1 LLKFEAMK
9 RFLRKNPIMIAP
21 LKFIRDRFDL
31 SMDKADELETIEY
44 VRKNV
49 EFKGTNLWILIFAI
63 FVASVGL
70 NVNAPAVIIG
80 AMLISPLMG
89 PIIGVGMGVG
99 INDFEL
105 IKKSIKNLAV
115 AVVISVITSAIY
127 FYLSPLNEA
136 KSELLARTNPTMWD
150 VLIALFGGFAGIVA
164 GSSKEKSNTIPGVA
178 IATALMPPLC
188 TAGYGLATGNLYYF
202 LGAFYLFFINSVF
215 ISLSTFLIVRFLKYP
230 NKEFVDPAKEKRVKQ
245 YITAFVIFT
254 ILPSIY
260 LGIQV
265 VQQSIFEKN
274 AYQFIRSEF
283 SFENARVISTNVDF
297 ESDPPIIEIS
307 LFGDRIEQVVIDNA
321 LNKKEQYKLSKT
333 DIKVFQGY
341 DQDKSLD
348 VATVERMNLNLRTGI
363 IEDLYRRNEA
373 MLANKDEQIQLL
385 EGEIM
390 RIKQAQVPLDEIGE
404 ELIAL
409 HPNVRKFTIQPGI
422 LKDFQSNQMD
432 TTYIAYVDFSQ
443 RPNTQERNRMENWL
457 RARLKTE
464 KLKLIIE

>member
-1 LLKFEAMK
+1 M
-9 RFLRKNPIMIAP
+9 
-21 LKFIRDRFDL
+21 
-31 SMDKADELETIEY
+31 
-44 VRKNV
+44 
-49 EFKGTNLWILIFAI
+49 
-63 FVASVGL
+63 
-70 NVNAPAVIIG
+70 
-80 AMLISPLMG
+80 
-89 PIIGVGMGVG
+89 
-99 INDFEL
+99 
-105 IKKSIKNLAV
+105 
-115 AVVISVITSAIY
+115 
-127 FYLSPLNEA
+127 
-136 KSELLARTNPTMWD
+136 
-150 VLIALFGGFAGIVA
+150 
-164 GSSKEKSNTIPGVA
+164 
-178 IATALMPPLC
+178 
-188 TAGYGLATGNLYYF
+188 
-202 LGAFYLFFINSVF
+202 GAFYLFFINSVF